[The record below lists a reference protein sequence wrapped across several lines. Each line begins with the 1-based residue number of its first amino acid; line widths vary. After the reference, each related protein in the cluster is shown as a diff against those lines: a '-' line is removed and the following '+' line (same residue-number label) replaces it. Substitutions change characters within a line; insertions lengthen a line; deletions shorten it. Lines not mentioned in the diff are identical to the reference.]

1 MEGCEEGR
9 GSPLLLFPSD
19 VTRIPA
25 AAAAVAAPPTA
36 NAMATDERAHGHVS
50 RANGPPRPE
59 PPLVGDS
66 APDGCGGG
74 AEGEGIP
81 MEKEDSPPKSVEGEK
96 RSRQD
101 LCCPSVC
108 FVWRESER
116 RRVKRLRGG

>member
-1 MEGCEEGR
+1 MERKDARKAEVL
-9 GSPLLLFPSD
+9 PLLLFPSD
-19 VTRIPA
+19 VTRIPV
-25 AAAAVAAPPTA
+25 AAAVAAPPTA

-50 RANGPPRPE
+50 RANGPSRPE
-59 PPLVGDS
+59 PPLVGDY

-101 LCCPSVC
+101 LCCPSVRLEER
-108 FVWRESER
+108 VREGE
-116 RRVKRLRGG
+116 